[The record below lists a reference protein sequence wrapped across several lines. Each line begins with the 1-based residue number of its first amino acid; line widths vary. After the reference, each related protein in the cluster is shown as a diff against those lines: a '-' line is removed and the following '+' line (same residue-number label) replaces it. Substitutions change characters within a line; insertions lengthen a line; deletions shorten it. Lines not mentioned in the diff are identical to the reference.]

1 MRLRWCTLPLLSGT
15 LDDRIY
21 TMDKYEK
28 VQEWLMD
35 PDECPTQWPQLHAIR
50 AQNPNYNC
58 RRTAVRRR
66 MAVPPP
72 RRSSP
77 IERMA
82 DMVVHEA

>member
-58 RRTAVRRR
+58 RPYSCT
-66 MAVPPP
+66 PEDGG
-72 RRSSP
+72 SP
-77 IERMA
+77 A
-82 DMVVHEA
+82 PSQLSH